1 MHRNTSLYV
10 AVFSQDACMMTVTT
24 NGAAATTDAA
34 TTIQTAY
41 LSTKG

>member
-1 MHRNTSLYV
+1 MQRNTSLYV
-10 AVFSQDACMMTVTT
+10 AVFSQDACMMIVTT

-34 TTIQTAY
+34 TTIQAAY